1 MPTVADPLLWG
12 LFLLFVLMMLALDL
26 GVFHKK
32 AHAPSFRE
40 ALGWTAT
47 WAVLAILFGGWVGWQ
62 FGGERAIEF
71 YTGWVIEQSLSIDNV
86 FVFVVIFAALRIPA
100 HLQHRVLFWGILSAL
115 VLRAVMILG
124 GAALVTRFHWI
135 LYLFGAFLV
144 LTGVKLLWQKNDQLQ
159 SGDSRLMSWLR
170 RKLRVTDELHGQ
182 SFWIRVDG
190 RLRATPM
197 LLALLMVEVS
207 DVIFAVDSIPAIFA
221 VTTDPFLVFTSN
233 IFAIMGLRS
242 LFFVLASMVD
252 RFVYLK
258 PALAVVLAF
267 VGTKLLL
274 QGTIKIPPMLSLAV
288 VVGVLGGAVVASLL
302 RTSIGARPPVRDVS

>member
-40 ALGWTAT
+40 ALGWTTA

-62 FGGERAIEF
+62 FGSERAIEF

-144 LTGVKLLWQKNDQLQ
+144 LTGIKLLWQKNDQLQ

-182 SFWIRVDG
+182 SFWIRIDG

-242 LFFVLASMVD
+242 LFFVLANMVD